1 MIDNTK
7 VIRGGSWYGI
17 NGRSLRCSCRS
28 DNQPA
33 DRSNDVGFRVV
44 GKMRRVLRGGSWL
57 SYKYWNL
64 RSSCRINFHPA
75 LRNSNTGF
83 RLVGEEKKGK
93 YGE

>member
-7 VIRGGSWYGI
+7 VIRGGSW
-17 NGRSLRCSCRS
+17 NGVNVRNLRCSCRCS
-28 DNQPA
+28 NHPA
-33 DRSNDVGFRVV
+33 YRFSFVGFRLV
-44 GKMRRVLRGGSWL
+44 GEIRRVLRGGSWL

-83 RLVGEEKKGK
+83 RLVGEERKI
-93 YGE
+93 